1 MRVRLRPLCES
12 DHEHI
17 VLWRNQSTQY
27 FFSDASISLASHL
40 EWYAQFIASL
50 GQWYFAVESTELL
63 SSPDLLG
70 TISLYDVSN
79 THRRAEYGR
88 FLIAP
93 EHRRQGYGRDALYLL
108 LDLAFNTLN
117 LNRVYGDI
125 LANNHAA
132 IALDERLGFTL
143 EGTFSQ
149 HVYKHGKYLDVVR
162 MGITADVWRNRD

>member
-1 MRVRLRPLCES
+1 M
-12 DHEHI
+12 
-17 VLWRNQSTQY
+17 
-27 FFSDASISLASHL
+27 
-40 EWYAQFIASL
+40 
-50 GQWYFAVESTELL
+50 
-63 SSPDLLG
+63 LG

-149 HVYKHGKYLDVVR
+149 HVCKHGEYLDVVR
-162 MGITADVWRNRD
+162 MGITADVWRNHG